1 MNTFSAFLKL
11 LFSLLF
17 TGALLYTAPFAIFHM
32 LNHWNTPEAMYSG
45 ATPDCPTWE
54 HPNN

>member
-1 MNTFSAFLKL
+1 MNTFSAFFKF

-32 LNHWNTPEAMYSG
+32 LNHWNAPEAMHSG
-45 ATPDCPTWE
+45 ATPDCPTW
-54 HPNN
+54 HQPNN